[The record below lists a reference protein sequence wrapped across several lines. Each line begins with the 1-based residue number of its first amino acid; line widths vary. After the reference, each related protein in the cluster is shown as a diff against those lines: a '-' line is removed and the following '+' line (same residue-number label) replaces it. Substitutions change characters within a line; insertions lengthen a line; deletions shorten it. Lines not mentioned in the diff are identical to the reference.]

1 MDLSKP
7 ENGIKV
13 EVLGLND
20 KGEIE
25 VPLVNAE
32 NPVKP
37 AVKVMDQDGNLLKWG
52 IDYKVGY
59 ENNTVFSTNGSKA
72 KVIVEGMIDYSGKVS
87 KEFSITKTPKQI
99 SSIFVKENPKKNY
112 LVGEKFSPSG
122 LVLTLVYN
130 DKTEEE
136 VAYSEATAKDFA
148 FTPTLDKS
156 LTETDKQVTVTYAGK
171 SVKIDITVSP
181 ASKPNPEKPNKPNA
195 DKTEGGSSNN
205 GHHNGQSQN
214 TTTNSHSVKTGDST
228 NVVIPIA
235 TMIVAVIGIGAV
247 VILKRK
253 RR

>member
-1 MDLSKP
+1 
-7 ENGIKV
+7 
-13 EVLGLND
+13 
-20 KGEIE
+20 
-25 VPLVNAE
+25 
-32 NPVKP
+32 
-37 AVKVMDQDGNLLKWG
+37 
-52 IDYKVGY
+52 
-59 ENNTVFSTNGSKA
+59 
-72 KVIVEGMIDYSGKVS
+72 KVS

-195 DKTEGGSSNN
+195 DKIEGNTSNS
-205 GHHNGQSQN
+205 GQQHN
-214 TTTNSHSVKTGDST
+214 TTTSSHPVKTGDSA
-228 NVVIPIA
+228 NVVIPI
-235 TMIVAVIGIGAV
+235 TMMVVAIFGIGAV
-247 VILKRK
+247 VIFKRK
-253 RR
+253 RK